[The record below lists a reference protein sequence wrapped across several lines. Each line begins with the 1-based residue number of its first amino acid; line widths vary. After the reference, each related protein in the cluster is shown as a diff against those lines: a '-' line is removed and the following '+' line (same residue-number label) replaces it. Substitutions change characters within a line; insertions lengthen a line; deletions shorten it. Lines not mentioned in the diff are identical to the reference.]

1 VADFNRVWAS
11 LALRSQWASY
21 RTESFKLR
29 AFMLDQRG
37 KYTLMLSDPTS
48 AAAVVVP
55 KLSQLFATS
64 ASGVAPMTFCRA
76 LVVGELRS

>member
-1 VADFNRVWAS
+1 
-11 LALRSQWASY
+11 
-21 RTESFKLR
+21 
-29 AFMLDQRG
+29 MLDQRG

-64 ASGVAPMTFCRA
+64 ASGVAPMTFCSA